1 MIELTHGYKLLSMLK
16 QTVVKKVADEKSPDL
31 CKYSW
36 NSFTDLVR
44 KSHTYVWLISLRN
57 E

>member
-31 CKYSW
+31 CKYS
-36 NSFTDLVR
+36 
-44 KSHTYVWLISLRN
+44 
-57 E
+57 

>member
-1 MIELTHGYKLLSMLK
+1 MLK